1 MSSYREGAV
10 VPLGLVRRNA
20 HAGVLAGRKHGA
32 KMRAQPAAE
41 RVSAIPVVSSAALLP
56 RELEVLRL
64 RAAGHTNKAV
74 AAQLFLAEQTVKNY
88 QTTVY
93 HKLGVTT
100 LVEAMNLLGWV
111 KIR

>member
-1 MSSYREGAV
+1 MSSLREGAV
-10 VPLGLVRRNA
+10 VPLGLVRRDA

-32 KMRAQPAAE
+32 KMTAQPASGLSGSTAGL
-41 RVSAIPVVSSAALLP
+41 AALLP

-64 RAAGHTNKAV
+64 RAAGNTNKAV

-93 HKLGVTT
+93 HKLGITT